1 MIARGIGGPNLKAA
15 MTTDRPI
22 NEYETA
28 LFGGLMILIRAVA
41 HRNLDSLA
49 ADLRHTAKND
59 ADQGHENA
67 AAALEMLAQFA
78 ETDAYCVPKSPF
90 MVIKGGKTDPEN
102 SN

>member
-1 MIARGIGGPNLKAA
+1 
-15 MTTDRPI
+15 MTTDRPM